1 MEIYRKLKN
10 SSKLKI
16 LAFWK
21 KKTLLIIPKAEL
33 LGREGIQNLSASYL
47 LPEISGLVCFFLGGG
62 QNFIVELLSKPI
74 ATNVVWFQ
82 CLVMNDR
89 LIDFLPKY
97 RF

>member
-1 MEIYRKLKN
+1 MLDVGGGMEIYRKLKN

-47 LPEISGLVCFFLGGG
+47 LPEISGLVFFFFFGGG
-62 QNFIVELLSKPI
+62 AEFYCGIVVLANSD
-74 ATNVVWFQ
+74 Q
-82 CLVMNDR
+82 RRLVSVPCDE
-89 LIDFLPKY
+89 
-97 RF
+97 

>member
-21 KKTLLIIPKAEL
+21 KKTLIIIPKAEL

-47 LPEISGLVCFFLGGG
+47 LPEISGLVFVLF
-62 QNFIVELLSKPI
+62 FIVELLSQPI

-82 CLVMNDR
+82 CLVMNDC

>member
-16 LAFWK
+16 LAFWR

-47 LPEISGLVCFFLGGG
+47 LPEISGLVFFGGG
-62 QNFIVELLSKPI
+62 RGGGAEFYCGI

>member
-1 MEIYRKLKN
+1 MLDVGGGMEIYRKLKN

-47 LPEISGLVCFFLGGG
+47 LPEISGLDFFFGGG
-62 QNFIVELLSKPI
+62 GAEFYCGIV
-74 ATNVVWFQ
+74 V
-82 CLVMNDR
+82 
-89 LIDFLPKY
+89 
-97 RF
+97 